1 MFLIFGEKWGSIVL
15 MFLTFWAKIALF
27 QRKCVFVLNFTETR
41 LKLFLILGQIWG
53 SCSYKIV
60 LIKKKRVILSRNYVF
75 LLGFIKNKTNTLIK
89 EPYGDWFLVVSVVI
103 QIDCNDSLLFHY
115 FTNETD
121 WVNKN
126 KEKNKRRKDK

>member
-1 MFLIFGEKWGSIVL
+1 M
-15 MFLTFWAKIALF
+15 
-27 QRKCVFVLNFTETR
+27 RFVLNFTETR

-53 SCSYKIV
+53 LCSYKIV

-103 QIDCNDSLLFHY
+103 QIDYNDSLLFGY

-126 KEKNKRRKDK
+126 KEKTREEKINKTKF